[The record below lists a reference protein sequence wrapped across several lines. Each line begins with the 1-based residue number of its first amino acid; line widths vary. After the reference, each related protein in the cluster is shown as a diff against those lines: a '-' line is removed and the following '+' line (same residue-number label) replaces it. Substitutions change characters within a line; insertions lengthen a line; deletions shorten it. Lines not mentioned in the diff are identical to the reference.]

1 MPAINLPNNQSA
13 ILYSREEV
21 SERTAR
27 KISRAYM
34 KAAGTATKLTNLGFD
49 DKNPETWTIFSDIS
63 DEDQNNLDGY
73 QAELIAGMVKQ
84 WSLGDLPT
92 ADSALDLPK
101 NVFEQLAEACANEY
115 NQTPD
120 FSPDIDPKAP
130 IAD

>member
-13 ILYSREEV
+13 ILYSRDEI
-21 SERTAR
+21 SERVAR
-27 KISRAYM
+27 SISRAYM

>member
-1 MPAINLPNNQSA
+1 
-13 ILYSREEV
+13 
-21 SERTAR
+21 
-27 KISRAYM
+27 
-34 KAAGTATKLTNLGFD
+34 
-49 DKNPETWTIFSDIS
+49 
-63 DEDQNNLDGY
+63 
-73 QAELIAGMVKQ
+73 MVKQ

-101 NVFEQLAEACANEY
+101 NVCEQLDEACANEY